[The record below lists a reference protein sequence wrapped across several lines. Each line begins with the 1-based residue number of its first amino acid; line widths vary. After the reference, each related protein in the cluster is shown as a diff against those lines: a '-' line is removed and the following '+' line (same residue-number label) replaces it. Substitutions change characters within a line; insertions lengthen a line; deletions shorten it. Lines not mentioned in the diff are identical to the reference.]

1 MSYYTAKVQLLTVVD
16 TPKGQREKRVTET
29 YLVEAL
35 SVTEAE
41 AKVVKDF
48 AGSTFDFEVKAVNT
62 SKIIKIIE

>member
-1 MSYYTAKVQLLTVVD
+1 MAYYTAKVQLTTLTD
-16 TPKGQREKRVTET
+16 TANGTKEKKATEM

-48 AGSTFDFEVKAVNT
+48 RGVTFDFEVKAVTN
-62 SKIIKIIE
+62 SKIIKIID

>member
-1 MSYYTAKVQLLTVVD
+1 MGYYTAKVQLLDDSTG
-16 TPKGQREKRVTET
+16 KQKRVTEM
-29 YLVEAL
+29 YLVEAM

-48 AGSTFDFEVKAVNT
+48 VSQSVYSKEYEVKAVSS

>member
-1 MSYYTAKVQLLTVVD
+1 MVDAID
-16 TPKGQREKRVTET
+16 TPKGVKEKKVTET

-41 AKVVKDF
+41 AKVVEDF
-48 AGSTFDFEVKAVNT
+48 KGYTMDFEVKSVSA

>member
-1 MSYYTAKVQLLTVVD
+1 MGYYTAKVQLLDDSTG
-16 TPKGQREKRVTET
+16 KQKRVTEM
-29 YLVEAL
+29 YLVEAM

-48 AGSTFDFEVKAVNT
+48 GSTTLEYVVTAVSS